1 MAYQRS
7 GSNPSSDKGLLH
19 NINVV
24 LIQHRWRTGA
34 MPPPPRLC
42 GKMTTG
48 VNLAKRLADGKSTK
62 AESHAGL
69 LSSHFFFFIFSELG
83 CSSNT
88 QIRNVHKTPGYLSGS
103 EWIQIEIGM

>member
-69 LSSHFFFFIFSELG
+69 LSSHFFFFLYFRSLVVAQ
-83 CSSNT
+83 T
-88 QIRNVHKTPGYLSGS
+88 HKFEMYTKHPV
-103 EWIQIEIGM
+103 I